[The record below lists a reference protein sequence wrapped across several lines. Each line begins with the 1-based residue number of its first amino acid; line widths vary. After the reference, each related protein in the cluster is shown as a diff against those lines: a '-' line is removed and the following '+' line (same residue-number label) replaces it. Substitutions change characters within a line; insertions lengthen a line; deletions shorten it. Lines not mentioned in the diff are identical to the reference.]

1 MSETTSSG
9 AEASEAQAD
18 LRQQQRAEAPAPGRS
33 EVTHTFVPE
42 AARGQ
47 DTNLLLP
54 AEATAAITASVGDPS
69 AEWPHPDRGGMAWG
83 PEPHGNSGSSP
94 PGACH
99 RTNPKPLRVHPFLTG
114 LLCFGPVGERLS
126 YESAHPGGLGEL

>member
-18 LRQQQRAEAPAPGRS
+18 LRQQRQAEAPAPGRS

-83 PEPHGNSGSSP
+83 PEPRGNSGSSP

-114 LLCFGPVGERLS
+114 LLCFGPVGKRLS

>member
-18 LRQQQRAEAPAPGRS
+18 LRQQRRAEAPAPGHS

-54 AEATAAITASVGDPS
+54 AEATAAVSQCGRPVCGVAPS
-69 AEWPHPDRGGMAWG
+69 
-83 PEPHGNSGSSP
+83 
-94 PGACH
+94 
-99 RTNPKPLRVHPFLTG
+99 
-114 LLCFGPVGERLS
+114 
-126 YESAHPGGLGEL
+126 